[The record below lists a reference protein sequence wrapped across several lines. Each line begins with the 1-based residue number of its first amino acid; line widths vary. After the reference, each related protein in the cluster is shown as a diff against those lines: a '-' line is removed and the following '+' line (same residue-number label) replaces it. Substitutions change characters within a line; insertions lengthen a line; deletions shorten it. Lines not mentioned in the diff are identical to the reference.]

1 MKYINNTIA
10 FILLTGMLS
19 VCQASDFRV
28 GYVDIERIQRE
39 SAPAILAGKKIVKE
53 FEVRDLE
60 IKKIAKQAKEIQ
72 AYFDKEGMGLMDAEH
87 RSKERELANLNL
99 NLQRMQREFREDL
112 NLRQNEEWALVLTH
126 VNKAIKA
133 IAEAENYD
141 LVLQEAVY
149 RNPKI
154 DITDK
159 VLQYLSVE
167 K

>member
-1 MKYINNTIA
+1 MKNIFKTIA
-10 FILLTGMLS
+10 FALFMGS
-19 VCQASDFRV
+19 VSVGYANDFRV

-39 SAPAILAGKKIVKE
+39 SAPAVLAGSKIVKE
-53 FEVRDLE
+53 FEVRDQE
-60 IKKIAKQAKEIQ
+60 IKRIAKQAREIQ
-72 AYFDKEGMGLMDAEH
+72 AYFDKEGMALMDAEH

-99 NLQRMQREFREDL
+99 TLQRMQREFREDL
-112 NLRQNEEWALVLTH
+112 NLRQNEEWALVLAR
-126 VNKAIKA
+126 VNTAIKA
-133 IAEAENYD
+133 IAEAESYD

-159 VLQYLSVE
+159 VLKYLSAE